1 MKIIS
6 RDDAIKLGLKN
17 YFTGKPCKH
26 GHISERQVANH
37 VCVTCR
43 NKRQRERAR
52 LVRVWSVDGQR
63 RKQARQAAMESGAS
77 TYFHGIPC
85 KNGHVAPRQTSN
97 GACTE
102 CTYQRNKTDK
112 VKQYK
117 KQHKKDNRDK
127 YLQHQRRRRAE
138 NLEEMREYHRNYF
151 QQNKERLVAQ
161 SRKRH
166 LERLKEEDE
175 YRDKVK
181 AQRKKWRENNRAYMC
196 QYSNMRSKR
205 VAQATPSWVNVES
218 LLLKYKERETMSR
231 LTGVTHHVDHRV
243 PIKGK
248 NVCGLHVPW
257 NLRVITAEHNL
268 SKHNK
273 WSSE

>member
-1 MKIIS
+1 
-6 RDDAIKLGLKN
+6 
-17 YFTGKPCKH
+17 
-26 GHISERQVANH
+26 
-37 VCVTCR
+37 
-43 NKRQRERAR
+43 
-52 LVRVWSVDGQR
+52 
-63 RKQARQAAMESGAS
+63 MESGAS

-138 NLEEMREYHRNYF
+138 NLKKMREYHRNYF
-151 QQNKERLVAQ
+151 QYKNKERLVAQ

-166 LERLKEEDE
+166 LERLKEEDG

-181 AQRKKWRENNRAYMC
+181 AQEKNGARITVPTCAGTKHEKQE
-196 QYSNMRSKR
+196 
-205 VAQATPSWVNVES
+205 VAHDTV
-218 LLLKYKERETMSR
+218 L
-231 LTGVTHHVDHRV
+231 
-243 PIKGK
+243 GK
-248 NVCGLHVPW
+248 C
-257 NLRVITAEHNL
+257 
-268 SKHNK
+268 
-273 WSSE
+273 